1 MCNFIKTDGNQCKL
15 SPKKD
20 LCHKHINSAPVAQPD
35 PVAEEFITKIRS
47 LSFEATTAEPTA
59 EETPIEQKK
68 EEEPELIQ
76 AETEIVAE
84 DIASPMS
91 PNTTTIAASPIV
103 EQTKSAP
110 IKKIFDD
117 RECIFTHKGAECMY
131 WIDKCALGRAD
142 SFHNLKQPN
151 GKYWWVDQG
160 LPSNQRGASPRP
172 VPDSALCILREHG

>member
-20 LCHKHINSAPVAQPD
+20 LCHKHINATPVSQPE
-35 PVAEEFITKIRS
+35 PVAEEFIAKIRS
-47 LSFEATTAEPTA
+47 LSFEATSAEPTA
-59 EETPIEQKK
+59 EETPIEQNN
-68 EEEPELIQ
+68 EEPELIQ